1 MSLTIR
7 DLTYGDLAGVIA
19 IERQVFTSPWSLAM
33 FVLELSKRDGVQLAA
48 VDGEQLVGYLICSPY
63 AGDYHVMNVAV
74 ASGWRRQ
81 GVARRLFDELLR
93 VVGPDAN
100 YTLEVRV
107 SNAAAIALY
116 ESYGFRSAGVRPRY
130 YTDNGE
136 DAIVMWR
143 AEGQPWETA

>member
-1 MSLTIR
+1 VSVAVR
-7 DLTYGDLAGVIA
+7 DLAYGDLASVIA
-19 IERQVFTSPWSLAM
+19 VERQVFTAPWSLAM

-48 VDGEQLVGYLICSPY
+48 TNGERLLGYLLCSLY

-74 ASGWRRQ
+74 TPDCRRQ
-81 GVARRLFDELLR
+81 GVARAMFEHLLK
-93 VVGPDAN
+93 VAGPDAN

-130 YTDNGE
+130 YSDNGE

-143 AEGQPWETA
+143 AEGRPWEAA